1 MKKKVLRLGKD
12 YVDFLAETPLPP
24 PYQPLPSFDR
34 RFNELQESHA
44 AKQTADIEERDNIL
58 KQYDKY
64 GCVYVEIEVTD
75 DEKDEGFAA

>member
-1 MKKKVLRLGKD
+1 MGKS
-12 YVDFLAETPLPP
+12 YIDFLKENPLPL
-24 PYQPLPSFDR
+24 PYQPVPSFDP
-34 RFNELQESHA
+34 RFNEMQKSLA